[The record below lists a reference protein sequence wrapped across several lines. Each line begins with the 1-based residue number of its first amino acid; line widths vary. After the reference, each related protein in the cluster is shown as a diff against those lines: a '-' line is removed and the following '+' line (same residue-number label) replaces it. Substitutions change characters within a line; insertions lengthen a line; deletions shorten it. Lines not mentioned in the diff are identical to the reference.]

1 MDLLPFLEPKELIGL
16 ATYMGVDKE
25 LIKKTILSSAASDN
39 NSSQNWE
46 DLIVSTVEIFSSKNR
61 VEKRRIVKM
70 VKEIKKDNL
79 KILENQ
85 QAAAPKT

>member
-46 DLIVSTVEIFSSKNR
+46 DLIISTVEIFSSKNR

-85 QAAAPKT
+85 QAAAPKN

>member
-16 ATYMGVDKE
+16 AAYMKVDKE

-46 DLIVSTVEIFSSKNR
+46 DLIISTVEIFSSKNR
-61 VEKRRIVKM
+61 VEKRRIIKM

-85 QAAAPKT
+85 QAAAPKN

>member
-16 ATYMGVDKE
+16 ATYIGVDKE
-25 LIKKTILSSAASDN
+25 LIKKTILSSAASDDD
-39 NSSQNWE
+39 SSQNWE

-61 VEKRRIVKM
+61 VERRRIVKM

-85 QAAAPKT
+85 RAAAPKN